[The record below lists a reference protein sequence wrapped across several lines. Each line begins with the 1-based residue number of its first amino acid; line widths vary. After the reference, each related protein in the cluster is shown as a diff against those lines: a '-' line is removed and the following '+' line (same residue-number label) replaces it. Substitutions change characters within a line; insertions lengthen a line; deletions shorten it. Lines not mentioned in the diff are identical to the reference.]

1 MMRCALVVVLV
12 AGCWA
17 TNAGKAADPGPSDRG
32 QLELAASRQEIATL
46 KRRLQEATGER
57 DEAIGRVAA
66 LEARIRELE
75 ALAIATPGQAPAPPS
90 PPPPP
95 PRRREPDAAKTYAIA
110 LGNWPQRGP
119 ADAKV
124 TMVFVHDHA
133 CPYCEKARATIDDL
147 LKRYGKDLRV
157 VYRPFVIRP
166 RQSMASALALC
177 AAGRQRKFDKLEPLL
192 WEKGFQARN
201 YDADVMAPDGTM
213 QSCWAAPGSCPVV
226 VGFATEAGLDVGR
239 FKADLP
245 ACEPDVQDSMREL
258 SALAVNAT
266 PSFFINGRYMSGAQ
280 PIDRF
285 TVLID
290 EEKLKAEER
299 IRRGTPRARYY
310 QEWVIARGETT
321 VGP

>member
-1 MMRCALVVVLV
+1 MMRCALAVVLV

-17 TNAGKAADPGPSDRG
+17 SNAGKAADPGQGDQAR
-32 QLELAASRQEIATL
+32 LELAASRQENATL

-57 DEAIGRVAA
+57 DEAIAQAAA

-75 ALAIATPGQAPAPPS
+75 ALAGAGPGQAPAPP
-90 PPPPP
+90 PPP
-95 PRRREPDAAKTYAIA
+95 PRPRAPDPAKTYAIA

-124 TMVFVHDHA
+124 TMVFVHDYA

-147 LKRYGKDLRV
+147 LKQYGKDLRV
-157 VYRPFVIRP
+157 VYRPYVIRP
-166 RQSMASALALC
+166 RQSMASALAAC
-177 AAGRQRKFDKLEPLL
+177 AAGRQRKYDKLEPLL
-192 WEKGFQARN
+192 WEKGFKARN
-201 YDADVMAPDGTM
+201 YDVDAMAPDGTA

-226 VGFATEAGLDVGR
+226 AGFATEAGLDVRR

-280 PIDRF
+280 QIDRF

-290 EEKLKAEER
+290 EEKLKADER

-321 VGP
+321 LGP

>member
-1 MMRCALVVVLV
+1 MVRCVLVVVLV
-12 AGCWA
+12 AACWSS
-17 TNAGKAADPGPSDRG
+17 NAGKPADPGQAERA
-32 QLELAASRQEIATL
+32 QLELATSRQEIATL
-46 KRRLQEATGER
+46 KRRLQERTGER
-57 DEAIGRVAA
+57 DEAVARVAA

-75 ALAIATPGQAPAPPS
+75 AMASTAPPP

-95 PRRREPDAAKTYAIA
+95 PRRREPDAAKTYAVA

-124 TMVFVHDHA
+124 TMVFVHDYS
-133 CPYCEKARATIDDL
+133 CPYCERSRATIDDL
-147 LKRYGKDLRV
+147 LRQYGKDLRV
-157 VYRPFVIRP
+157 VYRPYVIRP
-166 RQSMASALALC
+166 RQSMASALAAC
-177 AAGRQRKFDKLEPLL
+177 AAGRQRRYDKLEPLL
-192 WEKGFQARN
+192 WDKGFKARN
-201 YDADVMAPDGTM
+201 YDVDATAPDGST
-213 QSCWAAPGSCPVV
+213 QSCWLVPAGCPVV
-226 VGFATEAGLDVGR
+226 LGFATDAGLDVGR
-239 FKADLP
+239 FKADMP
-245 ACEPDVQDSMREL
+245 SCEADVQDSMREL

-285 TVLID
+285 ATLID

-321 VGP
+321 LGP